1 MPGTTT
7 RGSRSSGRPS
17 TLPNRPRH
25 SPLSCRAHSPPSFFV
40 CMCLRMCLILGLLC
54 LTRRPDAAA
63 PESKVASSV
72 ASRVA
77 AASSLAS
84 DAAAAFGAD
93 KRRPPA
99 TPDAAR
105 VMVLAEQMEENY
117 PGEMGKIEEKID
129 EKLAESKALE
139 MAAEEECVRSAPDQ
153 GLAAPCLEELRS
165 VRADRAEVNLQRFRE
180 EEEER
185 VAAGG
190 GVAATP
196 LEPPELSFEVR
207 AAPPALCPCSPGP
220 LGL

>member
-1 MPGTTT
+1 MEVG
-7 RGSRSSGRPS
+7 GAGHDDAWIEELWQAIDASESAEAFASL
-17 TLPNRPRH
+17 LPCAFTALLPCVYV
-25 SPLSCRAHSPPSFFV
+25 SALGF
-40 CMCLRMCLILGLLC
+40 LILGLLC
-54 LTRRPDAAA
+54 LACRPDAAA

-139 MAAEEECVRSAPDQ
+139 MAAEEDQ
-153 GLAAPCLEELRS
+153 EI
-165 VRADRAEVNLQRFRE
+165 AEMLHR
-180 EEEER
+180 
-185 VAAGG
+185 
-190 GVAATP
+190 
-196 LEPPELSFEVR
+196 
-207 AAPPALCPCSPGP
+207 
-220 LGL
+220 